1 MRRPVRASDA
11 AGACARGDDDDARGT
26 RGAKPQTR
34 ARGRPFRDVREG
46 AVSFRPVTASVPA
59 SHEPLSPAASATSA
73 SLASGH
79 AHMMV
84 APFTAP
90 DASSVPPHR
99 KKAAYISLY
108 ESTARPF
115 ADTEPGTKRP
125 RPEPELPAGGGSRDR
140 HDVPRVSTAT
150 KRARVTERGEPA
162 SPRVASPKRR
172 DENNAPVSSA
182 SSDDVAGGTQSQ
194 EEDEGASSLPALEPS
209 LERTR
214 FDPLSCVIIATSI
227 CSDDDAKQ
235 DDGDDDD
242 DDDQRVLLLLTP
254 VTAASQL
261 AQEFDELDTA

>member
-1 MRRPVRASDA
+1 MRRSVRAFDA

-26 RGAKPQTR
+26 RGANPQTR

-46 AVSFRPVTASVPA
+46 AVSFRSMCASVPA
-59 SHEPLSPAASATSA
+59 SHEPLSPAASASSA

-79 AHMMV
+79 AHMKV

-115 ADTEPGTKRP
+115 ADSEPGTKRP

-140 HDVPRVSTAT
+140 HDVPRVFAAT
-150 KRARVTERGEPA
+150 KRARVTERGGGA
-162 SPRVASPKRR
+162 SPRIASPKRR
-172 DENNAPVSSA
+172 DENIAPVSSA
-182 SSDDVAGGTQSQ
+182 SSDDVVGGTQSQ
-194 EEDEGASSLPALEPS
+194 QEDEGAGSLLALEPS

-235 DDGDDDD
+235 DDDDDD
-242 DDDQRVLLLLTP
+242 DDDHRVLLLLTP